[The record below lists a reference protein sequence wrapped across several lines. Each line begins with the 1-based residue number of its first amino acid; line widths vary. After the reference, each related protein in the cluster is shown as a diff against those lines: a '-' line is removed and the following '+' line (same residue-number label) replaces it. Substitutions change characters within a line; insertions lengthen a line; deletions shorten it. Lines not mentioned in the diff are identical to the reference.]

1 MGQSASGIACGSFQA
16 QEDEDEEED
25 EEAKAAA
32 AADEEGKKEE
42 KEIKLLSELQT
53 KKKKDEE
60 KEEEEE
66 EGEKDYTSWL
76 PDECLAWVFEKMS
89 AQDRTRCSLVC
100 KRFLLVEAHARER
113 LTLRAHASI
122 ISDLPSIFTRF
133 DHITKLCLRAE
144 HRKSGMGTSNTIC
157 DKGLLIVAIHCTS
170 LSKLK
175 LKGCKQITDS
185 GIELFARARGSS
197 LKKLAFGSC
206 NFGAR
211 GVNAIIGN
219 CRSLEELTLKRLRG
233 LVDAPV
239 ELIGPGC
246 ASIRRICLKDLLNAQ
261 LFGPLIAGSRNLRT
275 LIVSRS
281 SGNWDKLLEIITQHL
296 PNLGELHMER
306 LHLSDR
312 GLRAVAKCANLEA
325 LYVIKT
331 PECTNHGLLAIADG
345 CKHLK
350 KVHVDGW
357 KSSRIGDEGL
367 IALAMK
373 CKDIQEL
380 VLIGINATS
389 TSLDL
394 IVSNCSGLER
404 LALCNSDTVGDV
416 ELSCIAHKAHSLK
429 RLCVKGCAISDEGM
443 RSLATGCPRLIKAK
457 IKKCRG
463 VTWEIA
469 SWLQVHRPLLLLSL
483 DSEISPPPPPSG
495 DGETREGTRIVGEEG
510 TELISESVIF
520 PICPSARS
528 RFAKFKLALIASR
541 SFIASAL
548 FGWSSSNDSCSNQ

>member
-1 MGQSASGIACGSFQA
+1 MGQGASSIACGSSQA
-16 QEDEDEEED
+16 QAPEEEGGEEKAAGEEKTGKRLLGLDTEEDREGQEEED
-25 EEAKAAA
+25 DGDREE
-32 AADEEGKKEE
+32 
-42 KEIKLLSELQT
+42 
-53 KKKKDEE
+53 
-60 KEEEEE
+60 
-66 EGEKDYTSWL
+66 DYTTWL
-76 PDECLAWVFEKMS
+76 PDECLACVFEKMS

-100 KRFLLVEAHARER
+100 KRFLLVESRARER

-144 HRKSGMGTSNTIC
+144 HRKPGVGPGSTIC

-175 LKGCKQITDS
+175 IKGCKQITDS
-185 GIELFARARGSS
+185 GIELFARTRGSS

-206 NFGAR
+206 SFGAR
-211 GVNAIIGN
+211 GVNAILEN
-219 CRSLEELTLKRLRG
+219 CSFLEELTLKRLRG

-239 ELIGPGC
+239 ELIVPGC
-246 ASIRRICLKDLLNAQ
+246 ASIRRLCLKDLLNAQ

-306 LHLSDR
+306 LHVSDR
-312 GLRAVAKCANLEA
+312 GLRAVARCSNLEA

-331 PECTNHGLLAIADG
+331 PECTNDGLLAVADG

-357 KSSRIGDEGL
+357 KASRIGDEGL

-373 CKDIQEL
+373 CRDIQEL

-394 IVSNCSGLER
+394 IMSNCSGLER

-416 ELSCIAHKAHSLK
+416 ELSCIALKARSLK
-429 RLCVKGCAISDEGM
+429 RLCIKGCAISDDGM
-443 RSLATGCPRLIKAK
+443 KSLATGCPRLIKAK

-463 VTWEIA
+463 VTWESA
-469 SWLQVHRPLLLLSL
+469 PWLRIHRPSLVLSL
-483 DSEISPPPPPSG
+483 DSDISCVPVSSPTPPE
-495 DGETREGTRIVGEEG
+495 DGEVREGLRIVG
-510 TELISESVIF
+510 TEHVRESAVLS
-520 PICPSARS
+520 ICPGARS
-528 RFAKFKLALIASR
+528 RFARLKLALLASR
-541 SFIASAL
+541 CFIAKAI
-548 FGWSSSNDSCSNQ
+548 FGWSASSSSSTNDSCSN